1 KKQEFSKKAL
11 KELDVLIGAIHDI
24 VDMTVDVFIYKD
36 IQRARMVEPLEEVID
51 GLNVALRQNHIRRLR
66 NGKCTIEL
74 GILLEDII
82 TDLERVSDHCSN
94 VAVCIIQV
102 NDDTFETHEYIDDNI
117 KQTQW
122 FADEVLKWKE
132 LYSIPVKKEGK

>member
-1 KKQEFSKKAL
+1 MLQQ
-11 KELDVLIGAIHDI
+11 I
-24 VDMTVDVFIYKD
+24 FID
-36 IQRARMVEPLEEVID
+36 SLSNARDFEVID

-94 VAVCIIQV
+94 VAVCMIQV
-102 NDDTFETHEYIDDNI
+102 NDDIFDTHEYLDDNV
-117 KQTQW
+117 KQTKW
-122 FADEVLKWKE
+122 FADEVAKWKE
-132 LYSIPVKKEGK
+132 LYRIPVKKEEK